1 MSPFGDS
8 SPKKESLVNMLLLDN
23 LVKHKSKQVSWN
35 LLMCDSLNFETSLV
49 LIL

>member
-23 LVKHKSKQVSWN
+23 LVKHKSKQVS
-35 LLMCDSLNFETSLV
+35 
-49 LIL
+49 